1 MDARPGTPAPG
12 QGKSRSSRTSRSV
25 TASPAV
31 AAQARRPPQRRG
43 GPRERRR
50 EPAFVRVLSVLLTMT
65 TAALLAVAAIV
76 ARYDAAGPLAKAK
89 MVSVARGTGID
100 RIAAQLEADGV
111 IADRWTFGTVFLL
124 YRMIGTRKTGE
135 PKAGTYEFKPGAS
148 MSDVAEILMEG
159 KSALVRVSIPEG
171 LTSTQIVER
180 LKAMESLVGE
190 VTAVPAEGTLLPDT
204 LIVQPGTQRQDIL
217 DRLRADQQRFLQA
230 AWEKRAPNLP
240 VATPDEA
247 LILASIVEKETGKGD
262 ERERVAAVFVNRLRK
277 KMRLQS
283 DPTIIYGITLG
294 AGPLGRPIYRSDIE
308 QKTAY
313 NTYQID
319 GLPPTPIANPGRK
332 SIEAVLNPA
341 QTNELYFVADGTGGH
356 TFSETLKEHNAAV
369 AQWRRIERETKAQ
382 REAAGAR
389 DVAAAAT
396 AAGAGGG
403 VRVNGLPVPASTGGP
418 APEPA
423 TTAATSGE
431 GDIPLPVR
439 KPKR

>member
-1 MDARPGTPAPG
+1 
-12 QGKSRSSRTSRSV
+12 
-25 TASPAV
+25 
-31 AAQARRPPQRRG
+31 
-43 GPRERRR
+43 
-50 EPAFVRVLSVLLTMT
+50 
-65 TAALLAVAAIV
+65 
-76 ARYDAAGPLAKAK
+76 
-89 MVSVARGTGID
+89 
-100 RIAAQLEADGV
+100 
-111 IADRWTFGTVFLL
+111 
-124 YRMIGTRKTGE
+124 
-135 PKAGTYEFKPGAS
+135 
-148 MSDVAEILMEG
+148 
-159 KSALVRVSIPEG
+159 
-171 LTSTQIVER
+171 
-180 LKAMESLVGE
+180 
-190 VTAVPAEGTLLPDT
+190 VPAEGTLLPDT

-396 AAGAGGG
+396 AAGAGSG
-403 VRVNGLPVPASTGGP
+403 VRVNGLPVPASSGGP
-418 APEPA
+418 VPEPA